1 MAIVKE
7 LVISRLSGQDYP
19 SQEIEDEIIRKY
31 FLKARDIQLDVY
43 LLLFYI
49 KSNNRDSKNE
59 MRSYFDYLIPEIV
72 LLPYKI
78 VLMKDDKLNIL
89 ESGEASPS
97 TTNVILQP
105 NQCYELLIPYPELF
119 VEGLI
124 AQYSEIVR
132 SCHIPCHLV
141 LRTPE
146 VTLDQSTGISRTQ
159 DPFLLSITS
168 PIVDENTMNG
178 LKIRLSTYLGIWQE
192 AITTN
197 PLCFEI
203 YRILKSRQLITSTQ
217 PLVQLESRKL
227 GILIDKFNLIS
238 EDGKLISE
246 YYFI

>member
-19 SQEIEDEIIRKY
+19 SQEIEDDLLRKY
-31 FLKARDIQLDVY
+31 FLKARYIQLDLYV
-43 LLLFYI
+43 LIFNI
-49 KSNNRDSKNE
+49 KSNNNDSYNE
-59 MRSYFDYLIPEIV
+59 KRSYFNYVIPEIV

-78 VLMKDDKLNIL
+78 VLMKDDNLNLL
-89 ESGEASPS
+89 ESGETSPS

-124 AQYSEIVR
+124 AQYSEIVQ

-141 LRTPE
+141 LRTPG
-146 VTLDQSTGISRTQ
+146 VTLDHSTGSTRTQ

-168 PIVDENTMNG
+168 HVVDENTMNG

-197 PLCFEI
+197 PLSFEV

-227 GILIDKFNLIS
+227 GILIDKSNVIS
-238 EDGKLISE
+238 EDGKLISD
-246 YYFI
+246 FL